1 MGATERLH
9 KTGHTW
15 STFKMVESSNDFA
28 IVLSLTHIVESYI
41 IIDIPNL
48 DESIGQG
55 QPFYEADSW
64 SR

>member
-15 STFKMVESSNDFA
+15 STFKMA